1 MTINRLIDKSG
12 GLDMSSGRHNSRVE
26 RNQKHQQQKKRK
38 HRHKWGPWKKI
49 LLSLLALFFLVII
62 ACSIVLVVMIQRAPE
77 LKARDLESPLST
89 RIYDQDGE
97 LVSTVFDLE
106 NRVKIQ
112 IDEVAEMVQ
121 DAVIAIEDKRLAD
134 HKGIDFSRLIE
145 AAISNVKNGWGAES
159 GSTITQQVIKRTVLT
174 SEKTLTRKVH
184 EAWLALKLERK
195 YSKDEIL

>member
-1 MTINRLIDKSG
+1 SSLRIFIKSQHTLDIIYILYKTSMTINRLIDKSG

-38 HRHKWGPWKKI
+38 HRHKWVAWKKI

-77 LKARDLESPLST
+77 LKASDLDSPLST

-97 LVSTVFDLE
+97 LVSTVFDQE

-112 IDEVAEMVQ
+112 KDEVPEMVQ
-121 DAVIAIEDKRLAD
+121 DAVISIEDKRFRD
-134 HKGIDFSRLIE
+134 HHGIDFRRLFG
-145 AAISNVKNGWGAES
+145 AAISNVNNGWGAEG

-174 SEKTLTRKVH
+174 SEKH
-184 EAWLALKLERK
+184 
-195 YSKDEIL
+195 